1 MLPSVRYVGAAG
13 DYVQVKPGTAGSV
26 NLVGYDDSV
35 IDFYV
40 PVFTILQFIFYFGW
54 LQVAETLINPFGG
67 ADDEDFDVFFLINRN
82 FQLGF
87 IMIQDNKDEDNLE
100 DADECDLFGDENPP
114 AFLPE
119 KFLKKERTERKVSVT
134 AVEKTTTSIKMIKL
148 NEVTSN
154 SMENLVELFEK

>member
-1 MLPSVRYVGAAG
+1 MILSVRYVGAAG

-87 IMIQDNKDEDNLE
+87 IMIQDNPDEDNLE
-100 DADECDLFGDENPP
+100 DADECDLFGENPP

-119 KFLKKERTERKVSVT
+119 KFLKKERTERKMSVT

-154 SMENLVELFEK
+154 SMENLVELFEN

>member
-1 MLPSVRYVGAAG
+1 MILTVRYVGAAG

-40 PVFTILQFIFYFGW
+40 PIFTILQFIFYFGW

-87 IMIQDNKDEDNLE
+87 IMIQDNSDEDNLE
-100 DADECDLFGDENPP
+100 DADEFSGDGEIEISQECFRYPRQRRR
-114 AFLPE
+114 ARRTKV
-119 KFLKKERTERKVSVT
+119 KFQPDRC
-134 AVEKTTTSIKMIKL
+134 
-148 NEVTSN
+148 
-154 SMENLVELFEK
+154 

>member
-1 MLPSVRYVGAAG
+1 M
-13 DYVQVKPGTAGSV
+13 
-26 NLVGYDDSV
+26 
-35 IDFYV
+35 
-40 PVFTILQFIFYFGW
+40 
-54 LQVAETLINPFGG
+54 AETLINPFGG

-87 IMIQDNKDEDNLE
+87 IMIQDTEDDDNLE
-100 DADECDLFGDENPP
+100 DADDCDILGDENPP
-114 AFLPE
+114 VFLPD
-119 KFLKKERTERKVSVT
+119 KFLKKDRAERKMSVT